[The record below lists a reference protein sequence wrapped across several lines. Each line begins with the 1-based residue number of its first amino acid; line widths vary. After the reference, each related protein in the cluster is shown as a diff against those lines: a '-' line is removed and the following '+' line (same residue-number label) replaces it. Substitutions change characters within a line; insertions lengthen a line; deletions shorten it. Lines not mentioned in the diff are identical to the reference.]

1 MVWNALIFFSKPKR
15 GWGGGQ
21 KDTLAP
27 FHLQMCGEMPPASPR
42 LLHLCSSLMLLL
54 LTEVYVHGTH
64 SLNSTTFKFAS
75 KDYT

>member
-1 MVWNALIFFSKPKR
+1 MVWNALIFFGKPKR
-15 GWGGGQ
+15 GWGGQ

-27 FHLQMCGEMPPASPR
+27 PPPNVGEMPPASPR